1 MIERYARKEMQAI
14 WSDVNK
20 YSAFMQVELLNAEA
34 WQSKG
39 RLTRQELDSMKRN
52 AKASPERI
60 REIENQTKHD
70 IIAFTRAV
78 SESLGPEKRFFHYG
92 LTSTD
97 VVDTANG
104 ILLKTANQL
113 LRKGIIAFMDVLK
126 TKAYAYQE
134 TYCIGRTHG
143 IHAEVTV
150 FGLKWALWYDE
161 MVRHLERFELAAKTV
176 EAGKLS
182 GAVGNYA
189 QTDPSIEKFVCD
201 RLGLAAARV
210 STQTLQRDRHAF
222 YLATL
227 ALIGTTLEKIA
238 TEIRH
243 LQRTEVGEVQE
254 AFQAGQKGSSAM
266 PHKHNPISSENIC
279 GLARILR
286 GYMIP
291 AYEDVALWHER
302 DISHSSVE
310 RIILADATTLLDYML
325 ERFRHVLDT
334 LIVYPD
340 KMRDNL
346 YLTGDIIFSQR
357 VLTALI
363 DKGISREEAY
373 DLIQPLTEKAFQKKL
388 SFQALLKEHPLVKN
402 HFSNAEIDQLFTLEP
417 YKEHVSTIFHR
428 VFDQ

>member
-1 MIERYARKEMQAI
+1 
-14 WSDVNK
+14 
-20 YSAFMQVELLNAEA
+20 
-34 WQSKG
+34 
-39 RLTRQELDSMKRN
+39 
-52 AKASPERI
+52 
-60 REIENQTKHD
+60 
-70 IIAFTRAV
+70 
-78 SESLGPEKRFFHYG
+78 
-92 LTSTD
+92 
-97 VVDTANG
+97 
-104 ILLKTANQL
+104 
-113 LRKGIIAFMDVLK
+113 
-126 TKAYAYQE
+126 
-134 TYCIGRTHG
+134 
-143 IHAEVTV
+143 
-150 FGLKWALWYDE
+150 
-161 MVRHLERFELAAKTV
+161 
-176 EAGKLS
+176 
-182 GAVGNYA
+182 
-189 QTDPSIEKFVCD
+189 
-201 RLGLAAARV
+201 
-210 STQTLQRDRHAF
+210 
-222 YLATL
+222 
-227 ALIGTTLEKIA
+227 
-238 TEIRH
+238 
-243 LQRTEVGEVQE
+243 
-254 AFQAGQKGSSAM
+254 M